1 MKTTY
6 KKIVEIHD
14 LYRKLLEMPMCAA
27 SAREWVK
34 CLSALTDHYDKIAE
48 KQHDLFEK
56 YGLTQDDGTT
66 AIDPE
71 QKEEAGKEFE
81 KFLEQG
87 IELEGFPIVS
97 MDDELKLSPIDMI
110 RLKDFVDF
118 RSPY

>member
-14 LYRKLLEMPMCAA
+14 LYRKLLEMPMRAS

-48 KQHDLFEK
+48 KQHELFEK

-66 AIDPE
+66 AINPD
-71 QKEEAGKEFE
+71 QKKKQE
-81 KFLEQG
+81 KSLNSF
-87 IELEGFPIVS
+87 
-97 MDDELKLSPIDMI
+97 
-110 RLKDFVDF
+110 
-118 RSPY
+118 